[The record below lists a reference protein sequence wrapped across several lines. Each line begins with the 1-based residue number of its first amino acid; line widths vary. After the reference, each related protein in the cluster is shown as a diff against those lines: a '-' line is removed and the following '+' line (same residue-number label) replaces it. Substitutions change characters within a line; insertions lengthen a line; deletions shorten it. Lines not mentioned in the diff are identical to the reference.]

1 MENTNKQKIKVFVIT
16 IIGALVI
23 VIGLGMTMNKPKVN
37 KLDGFA
43 QCIKDSGAKYY
54 GAFWCPHCQKQGA
67 LFGSAKQYLPYIECS
82 NPDKSQTQVCKDAKI
97 EGYPTWELKD
107 GTRLPV
113 ENDAGVSL
121 KTLAEKTECVL
132 PQ

>member
-1 MENTNKQKIKVFVIT
+1 MENTNKQKIKIFVAA
-16 IIGALVI
+16 IIGALFV

-37 KLDGFA
+37 NLDGFA

-54 GAFWCPHCQKQGA
+54 GAFWCPHCQKQAA

-82 NPDKSQTQVCKDAKI
+82 NPDKSQTQICIDEKI
-97 EGYPTWELKD
+97 ESYPTWILKD

-121 KTLAEKTECVL
+121 KTLAEKTQCVL
-132 PQ
+132 PR

>member
-1 MENTNKQKIKVFVIT
+1 MKIKIAIFVV
-16 IIGALVI
+16 IIIAFV
-23 VIGLGMTMNKPKVN
+23 VGLGYVLNKPAVSKY
-37 KLDGFA
+37 DSFA
-43 QCIKDSGAKYY
+43 QCINDSGAKYY

-97 EGYPTWELKD
+97 EGYPTWELRD

-121 KTLAEKTECVL
+121 KTLAEKTQCVL

>member
-1 MENTNKQKIKVFVIT
+1 MENKAKIFVACIV
-16 IIGALVI
+16 GALVI
-23 VIGLGMTMNKPKVN
+23 VIGLGTTLNKPKVN

-67 LFGSAKQYLPYIECS
+67 LFGSAKRFLPYIECS
-82 NPDKSQTQVCKDAKI
+82 NPDRTQTQVCIDAKI
-97 EGYPTWELKD
+97 DSYPTWILAD
-107 GTRLPV
+107 GTRLAV
-113 ENDAGVSL
+113 ENDAGVTL
-121 KTLAEKTECVL
+121 ETLAQKTQCAL